1 MGWFSTLSGGAVGM
15 AIGGPIGA
23 IIGAAFGYGLGNDAD
38 DPPRYQGGYSRDP
51 SRYKARNDVESE
63 SGYESE
69 QERKQAVFFTTVFAT
84 MGYVAKAD
92 GLVSDEEI
100 RFVTRLMDEMELDSE
115 EREFAKKLF
124 RAGKSPDFSLNDV
137 LRQFHLECHDAPDM
151 QNFFLW
157 ILLHVA
163 YADGLIDTRERS
175 IIRGIAFEMGIG
187 FKKVDEIEAEI
198 RAEGEGNSHQ
208 SDGLALEDAY
218 KVLCVPPTASDA
230 KVKQAYHTL
239 MKDYHP
245 DVLASKGL
253 PEEMMTFA
261 TQRTQE
267 FSRAY
272 DCIKRARNL

>member
-1 MGWFSTLSGGAVGM
+1 MGWFSTLSGGAAGM
-15 AIGGPIGA
+15 LIGGPIGA

-38 DPPRYQGGYSRDP
+38 DPPRYQ
-51 SRYKARNDVESE
+51 ARNDVGSE

-92 GLVSDEEI
+92 GRVSDEEI
-100 RFVTRLMDEMELDSE
+100 GFVTQRMDEMELDPE
-115 EREFAKKLF
+115 ERQFAQNLF
-124 RAGKSPDFSLNDV
+124 REGKNLFREGKFLDSSLNDV
-137 LRQFHLECHDAPDM
+137 LKQFRLECSDDPDM
-151 QNFFLW
+151 LNFFIW

-163 YADGLIDTRERS
+163 YADGRIDTRERNVVQN
-175 IIRGIAFEMGIG
+175 IAFKID
-187 FKKVDEIEAEI
+187 FSLKKVDELEAEI
-198 RAEGEGNSHQ
+198 RAEGEGTSHH
-208 SDGLALEDAY
+208 SGGSNLEDAY
-218 KVLCVPPTASDA
+218 KALGVSPNASDDE
-230 KVKQAYHTL
+230 VKRAYHTL

-267 FSRAY
+267 FSSAY
-272 DCIKRARNL
+272 DCIRQVRNL

>member
-1 MGWFSTLSGGAVGM
+1 MGWFSTLSGGAAGM
-15 AIGGPIGA
+15 LVGGPIGA
-23 IIGAAFGYGLGNDAD
+23 IIGAALGYGLGSDGD
-38 DPPRYQGGYSRDP
+38 EERP
-51 SRYKARNDVESE
+51 
-63 SGYESE
+63 ESE

-92 GLVSDEEI
+92 GRVSDEEI
-100 RFVTRLMDEMELDSE
+100 RFVTQLMDEMELDSE
-115 EREFAKKLF
+115 EREFAKSLF
-124 RAGKSPDFSLNDV
+124 RAGKSPDFSLDDV
-137 LRQFHLECHDAPDM
+137 LQQFHLECHDDSDM
-151 QNFFLW
+151 RDFFLW

-175 IIRGIAFEMGIG
+175 TIRDIAFRMGIG

-198 RAEGEGNSHQ
+198 HAEGQGPSYH
-208 SDGLALEDAY
+208 SDGSDLEDAY
-218 KVLCVPPTASDA
+218 KVLRVPPIASDA
-230 KVKQAYHTL
+230 EVKQAYHTL

-245 DVLASKGL
+245 DVLESKGL

-272 DCIKRARNL
+272 DCIRQARNL